1 MLDLSKIHVISEQL
15 ASARA
20 NPGHW
25 FDCNNDKER
34 YGFLAEYA
42 SLVHAIIALDP
53 YILKSTLNE
62 VFLHLN
68 LW

>member
-1 MLDLSKIHVISEQL
+1 MLDLFKVHVISEQL

-25 FDCNNDKER
+25 FDGTNDKER
-34 YGFLAEYA
+34 YGFLAEYE

-53 YILKSTLNE
+53 IHPE
-62 VFLHLN
+62 VDPQ
-68 LW
+68 